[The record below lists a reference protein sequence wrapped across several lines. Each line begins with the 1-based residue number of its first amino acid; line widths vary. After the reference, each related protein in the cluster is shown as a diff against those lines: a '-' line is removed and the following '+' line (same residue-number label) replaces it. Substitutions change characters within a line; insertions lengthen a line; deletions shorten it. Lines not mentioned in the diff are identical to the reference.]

1 MAELVRGKETSDM
14 PGNIFSQGFFDPAGD
29 PDEVLVLVIGAGDD
43 IGPHLQMAAGVMEG
57 TDAIKDF
64 ERNIGDPLSPA
75 ILVIEA
81 VIQALDVGGDGIQK
95 RDDSLD

>member
-1 MAELVRGKETSDM
+1 MAELVSRKKAGDM
-14 PGNIFSQGFFDPAGD
+14 PGDIFSQDLFNPAGD
-29 PDEVLVLVIGAGDD
+29 SDKILILIIGVGDD
-43 IGPHLQMAAGVMEG
+43 VGPHLQMAAGVMERP
-57 TDAIKDF
+57 DAIKDF

-75 ILVIEA
+75 ILAIEA